1 MKIAL
6 VSPIEETVP
15 PILYGGI
22 EWVVYYL
29 AKILSEKKHDVYL
42 LTTKNSPKIDVFQSN
57 TQGFRCFI

>member
-42 LTTKNSPKIDVFQSN
+42 LTTKNSPKNGNYKIIPY
-57 TQGFRCFI
+57 TIKA